1 MCASPNCQKARQ
13 AATRAS
19 LTRNTYTPKRLAPGK
34 MYGNAAGAN
43 YGTPKV
49 KLSFGRRGS

>member
-1 MCASPNCQKARQ
+1 MSCGKSRM
-13 AATRAS
+13 AATKAS
-19 LTRNTYTPKRLAPGK
+19 LTRNTYTPKRLPVGK
-34 MYGNAAGAN
+34 MYAAGST